1 MSDSSQKTFGFAGP
15 ALALIAFL
23 VWSFFSVLP
32 WLMAPPGRA
41 FAIREAWDTEP
52 FWMIGVPVLVLAQAA
67 AGALSGGALARQP
80 LWTLAGHFAG
90 VLLVSK
96 SGSDFGMLPLAL
108 VFVGLPAY
116 LALLLAAAL
125 GRAAAR
131 LLGGPSV

>member
-1 MSDSSQKTFGFAGP
+1 MTP
-15 ALALIAFL
+15 R
-23 VWSFFSVLP
+23 
-32 WLMAPPGRA
+32 GRA